1 MNPLYRL
8 AEKSEKMVIGL
19 MSGTSADGVD
29 AVLVAISGNGIE
41 TRVTQIAFE
50 SIPYEREFRANLLD
64 LAGGTRGGSRELC
77 LASFRLG
84 QLFADAAQAVC
95 AKGHVPVR
103 SIDLIGSHGHT
114 FYHIPQ
120 PVDYYGCRVAA
131 TLQLGEASLLNEAF
145 GCPVVSDFRVRDM
158 AAGGQGAPLVPYTEY
173 LLYRSDTETIALQ
186 NIGGIGNITIL
197 PKGCTPDD
205 VRAFDTG
212 PGNMIIDALV
222 DRFTSGEQTYDR
234 DGGMAN
240 KGRCSEELLLEL
252 IASDAYLSL
261 PPPKTTGREWYG
273 KAFVDAVL
281 ERAKRL
287 SLSPNDII
295 ATMTAY
301 TAQTIVRALHDYA
314 PPCIDRLIVGG
325 GGSHNPVLLSFLRE
339 GLSRCAVLRQE
350 DLGLD
355 SDSKEAVAFAV
366 LANEAICQHTNSLP
380 GVTGAAH
387 PVVMGKI
394 SV

>member
-1 MNPLYRL
+1 
-8 AEKSEKMVIGL
+8 
-19 MSGTSADGVD
+19 
-29 AVLVAISGNGIE
+29 
-41 TRVTQIAFE
+41 
-50 SIPYEREFRANLLD
+50 
-64 LAGGTRGGSRELC
+64 
-77 LASFRLG
+77 
-84 QLFADAAQAVC
+84 
-95 AKGHVPVR
+95 
-103 SIDLIGSHGHT
+103 
-114 FYHIPQ
+114 
-120 PVDYYGCRVAA
+120 
-131 TLQLGEASLLNEAF
+131 
-145 GCPVVSDFRVRDM
+145 
-158 AAGGQGAPLVPYTEY
+158 
-173 LLYRSDTETIALQ
+173 
-186 NIGGIGNITIL
+186 
-197 PKGCTPDD
+197 
-205 VRAFDTG
+205 
-212 PGNMIIDALV
+212 MIIDALV